1 MAPAVNRVRRGDAP
15 PVSGLLGRS
24 SIRRA
29 AAALAA
35 GGVAVLPTDTI
46 YGFHCA
52 ASNARGIETILKLK
66 GSAARAGLILL
77 ASDDCMARTLV
88 ARWPG
93 DSARMLA
100 RIWPAPLTAILP
112 ARAGLSAPLSRNG
125 AVAVRIPAL
134 AELRGVIRT
143 LGEPLV
149 STSANRS
156 GSAPLSSIADIRRA
170 FPGLAAYLSR
180 RGRSPALPSTIVDF
194 TGDTARLV
202 RAGRFPWP
210 AGEGADSIDTR

>member
-1 MAPAVNRVRRGDAP
+1 MAPPVNRARRGDAP

-24 SIRRA
+24 SVRRA

-66 GSAARAGLILL
+66 GRAARAGLILL
-77 ASDDCMARTLV
+77 ASDEAMARSLV

-93 DSARMLA
+93 GSERTLA

-112 ARAGLSAPLSRNG
+112 ARASLSAPLSRNG
-125 AVAVRIPAL
+125 KVAVRIPAL
-134 AELRGVIRT
+134 AELRAVIRA

-149 STSANRS
+149 STSVNRS
-156 GSAPLSSIADIRRA
+156 GSAPLARISDIRRA
-170 FPGLAAYLSR
+170 FPGLAAYCSR
-180 RGRSPALPSTIVDF
+180 RGRSPVLPSTIVDY
-194 TGDTARLV
+194 TGETERLV

-210 AGEGADSIDTR
+210 AGE